1 MPISSTTR
9 KAVAPCN
16 GSTKAFPF
24 AFKVFEESDLRVV
37 LVNPSGVESDLTL
50 LANYTVALNADQDV
64 NPGGTVTTVLAYAD
78 DYKIAVVSAVPELQ
92 PIDIVNQGGFYPEV
106 LNEGLDRN
114 TILTQQLSEQLA
126 RSLKLP
132 VSAAPGDFTLPTPSG
147 YQVLAWNDD
156 GTGLVNLNPDEL
168 ISVVTYGNTKANTFD
183 GNGATTNFTL
193 TDSPGSVNNLA
204 ISIDGVVQ
212 VPGTDYTWGGGTSLT
227 FVVAPPAGTK
237 ILVRY
242 QTALSEAPDV
252 SSKANISLDNATT
265 KPSATDAVSRAVYIK
280 QREHLSVDDFNG
292 ALIDDATALTRALT
306 AAAEGGDALPVKFFD
321 SLNIDA
327 PIQLPDLITLK
338 GTHPAADQ
346 SPAGGMTGVNL
357 EQGVLRLSSAT
368 SILGGFSSKL
378 QDARIMRLGLTMP
391 TDFASAATA
400 IASMAGTA
408 IRTGNIVGFEA
419 ENLQIIGFNR
429 AIDFQ
434 NNGRGKLRNIKID
447 CTNGVRWQGSLDV
460 SRIEN
465 VHAWPWLTATISDA
479 RALWRAG
486 VGIEI
491 GAPAYFTGS
500 CSGTTLTVTAVG
512 TGNVIVGGSTLYD
525 GGTLVGILL
534 AHGAGGTT
542 GTGGTGTYALD
553 RSVTLSSRALRARIQ
568 NDWTNV
574 ESCFT
579 FGYQIGFTLDDT
591 KHCTLLN
598 CASDNAA
605 QLLFSAYDAEA
616 QTKIGLNVQGEAWNT
631 QVIGFRAA
639 AQGTGILIQPTAQ
652 GGTPWA
658 PRVTLE
664 SPRCWGSGTYHI
676 RHVAGEM
683 VLKDPSTES
692 LYGGPGH
699 VIRLED
705 TIDRAVINIQSLN
718 QPSISASATALGKT
732 VINGEVRSVD
742 MATADPLTI
751 AQGVTQVRL
760 TSAGSFGT
768 LSDPWAYVGKRLSF
782 ILSAAVSF
790 ANGGT
795 FRLREG
801 VNAKLKAGDTIQ
813 FEWNGTNYIEVRRS
827 SNQTAITTLSLPV
840 TSQTGSFNVAVN
852 ATVEV
857 YDDGG
862 EFLDV
867 FVGFLIPSG
876 ATGGAG
882 NPGGLMYITLPNNSA
897 RGVFA
902 HGYDPQTNLAH
913 LVGSMVSGSG
923 LLSIYKTGNAS
934 AIVDLANIQLR
945 LRYRRALV

>member
-1 MPISSTTR
+1 M
-9 KAVAPCN
+9 APCN
-16 GSTKAFPF
+16 GSTTAFPF
-24 AFKVFEESDLRVV
+24 TFKVFEESDLRVV
-37 LVNPSGVESDLTL
+37 LVNLSGVESDLAL
-50 LANYTVALNADQDV
+50 LSNYTVALNADQDV
-64 NPGGTVTTVLAYAD
+64 SPGGVVNTLLAYD
-78 DYKIAVVSAVPELQ
+78 SGYKIAVVSAVPELQ

-126 RSLKLP
+126 RAIKVP

-147 YQVLAWNDD
+147 YQVIAWNSD

-242 QTALSEAPDV
+242 QTALSEATDV
-252 SSKANISLDNATT
+252 SGKANISLDNATT
-265 KPSATDAVSRAVYIK
+265 KPNAAGAVSRAVYIK

-292 ALIDDATALTRALT
+292 ALVDDATALTRALT

-327 PIQLPDLITLK
+327 SIQLPDLITLK
-338 GTHPAADQ
+338 GPHPAQDQ
-346 SPAGGMTGVNL
+346 SPAGGMTGIGM
-357 EQGVLRLSSAT
+357 EQGVLRVSSAA
-368 SILGGFSSKL
+368 SIFGGFSSKL
-378 QDARIMRLGLTMP
+378 QDARIMRLGMTIP

-408 IRTGNIVGFEA
+408 IRTNGIVGFEA

-429 AIDFQ
+429 AMDFQ
-434 NNGRGKLRNIKID
+434 NNGRGRVRNIRID

-465 VHAWPWLTATISDA
+465 VHAWPWLTAGVTDA
-479 RALWRAG
+479 RAYWRAG
-486 VGIEI
+486 IGIEI

-512 TGNVIVGGSTLYD
+512 AGNAVYGGSVLFD
-525 GGTLVGILL
+525 GGTILGVIL
-534 AHGAGGTT
+534 GHGSGGTT

-553 RSVTLSSRALRARIQ
+553 RSVTLSSRALRSRIQ

-579 FGYQIGFTLDDT
+579 FGYQEGFRLDDA

-598 CASDNAA
+598 CAADNSP
-605 QLLFSAYDAEA
+605 LLLGAYDAEA
-616 QTKIGLNVQGEAWNT
+616 QTKIGLNVQGETWNT

-664 SPRCWGSGTYHI
+664 SPRCWGNGTHHI
-676 RHVAGEM
+676 RHITGEM
-683 VLKDPSTES
+683 VLKDPSCEA
-692 LYGGPGH
+692 LYPAGAGH
-699 VIRLED
+699 YIRLED
-705 TIDRAVINIQSLN
+705 TIDRAVVTLHTNAAPL
-718 QPSISASATALGKT
+718 ISASATALAKT
-732 VINGEVRSVD
+732 VINGSTQTVD
-742 MATADPLTI
+742 LPTADPLVLVRPTPK
-751 AQGVTQVRL
+751 VRL
-760 TSAGSFGT
+760 TTAGAFGT
-768 LSDPWAYVGKRLSF
+768 LGDNSVSLGQRQSF
-782 ILSAAVSF
+782 VLAADVTF
-790 ANGGT
+790 AHGGT

-801 VNAKLKAGDTIQ
+801 VNFKGKAGDTIE
-813 FEWNGTNYIEVRRS
+813 FEWDGANYIEVRRS
-827 SNQTAITTLSLPV
+827 SNKTAISTLSLPV

-882 NPGGLMYITLPNNSA
+882 TPGGFMYVTLPNTPQ
-897 RGVFA
+897 RGVFG
-902 HGYDPQTNLAH
+902 HGYDPQVNLAH
-913 LVGSMVSGSG
+913 LVGTMTAGSG
-923 LLSIYKTGNAS
+923 VLSIYKTGNVS
-934 AIVDLANIQLR
+934 AIADLANIQLR
-945 LRYRRALV
+945 LRYRRTLA